1 MLFFKKKKKIVVAK
15 EIDTIKNDVI
25 TSKLEIKELKNAIE
39 GANINIL
46 LGAGFTAN
54 IYKPLNN
61 IEDMLTYVE
70 SIGNQD
76 LKDIIIWEF
85 FKKTILPMSSTKIQ
99 DMQFQVEF
107 FKILRELLTR
117 RGNPVVNKQ
126 ANIFTTNYDVV
137 PELTV
142 EHLNFDYNDGFK
154 GKINPK
160 FSTANYGNILIK
172 NLVSSNNKAEIES
185 INLYKMHGSLT
196 WRKGENSSTDFNYD
210 FINIINQI
218 NEEYKDKF
226 KDGEFDT
233 IKQLIEKKDDKAL
246 LNISTNGQGLFN
258 KLTNTFNMVWPT
270 KQKFHNT
277 VLNLNYYELLRI
289 FSNELEKNQSLLL
302 AFGFSFNDEH
312 ILEIVKRSLANP
324 TLLVYIFC
332 FTEDEANKIYKKFE
346 NCENFNNIKF
356 IYDDQ
361 SNFDLERLNKELDNI
376 YS

>member
-1 MLFFKKKKKIVVAK
+1 MLFFKKKKKVVAK

-61 IEDMLTYVE
+61 IENMLTYVE
-70 SIGNQD
+70 SIDNQN
-76 LKDIIIWEF
+76 LKDVIIWQF
-85 FKKTILPMSSTKIQ
+85 FKETILPMSSTKIQ
-99 DMQFQVEF
+99 DMQLQVEF
-107 FKILRELLTR
+107 FKTIRELLTR

-196 WRKGENSSTDFNYD
+196 WSKGENSSTDFNYD
-210 FINIINQI
+210 FADIINQI

-226 KDGEFDT
+226 KDDEFDT
-233 IKQLIEKKDDKAL
+233 IKKLIEKKDEKTL
-246 LNISTNGQGLFN
+246 LNVTTNGQGLFD
-258 KLTNTFNMVWPT
+258 KLINNFNMVWPT

-302 AFGFSFNDEH
+302 VFGFSFNDEH

-361 SNFDLERLNKELDNI
+361 SNFDLEKLNKELNNI

>member
-1 MLFFKKKKKIVVAK
+1 MLFFKKKKKAVSK
-15 EIDTIKNDVI
+15 EIDTIKEDVV
-25 TSKLEIKELKNAIE
+25 TFKLDIKELKNAIE

-54 IYKPLNN
+54 IYKPLND

-70 SIGNQD
+70 SIDNQN
-76 LKDIIIWEF
+76 LKDVIIWQF
-85 FKKTILPMSSTKIQ
+85 FKETILPMSSTKIQ
-99 DMQFQVEF
+99 DMQLQVEF
-107 FKILRELLTR
+107 FKTIRQLLTR

-172 NLVSSNNKAEIES
+172 NLISSNNKAEIES

-196 WRKGENSSTDFNYD
+196 WKKRDNSSTDFNYD

-218 NEEYKDKF
+218 NDEYKDKF
-226 KDGEFDT
+226 KDDEFDN
-233 IKQLIEKKDDKAL
+233 IKQLIDKKDKQAL
-246 LNISTNGQGLFN
+246 LNISTSGQGLFD
-258 KLTNTFNMVWPT
+258 KLTNVFNIVWPT

-302 AFGFSFNDEH
+302 VFGFSFNDEH

-332 FTEDEANKIYKKFE
+332 YKEEVANEIYKKFE

-356 IYDDQ
+356 IYDDKDK
-361 SNFDLERLNKELDNI
+361 FDLSKLNDELNKI

>member
-1 MLFFKKKKKIVVAK
+1 MLFFKKRKKIIEEKDA
-15 EIDTIKNDVI
+15 IKNDVV
-25 TSKLEIKELKNAIE
+25 TSKLDIKELKNAIE

-70 SIGNQD
+70 SINNQN
-76 LKDIIIWEF
+76 LKDVIIWQF
-85 FKKTILPMSSTKIQ
+85 FKETILPMSSTKIQ
-99 DMQFQVEF
+99 DMQLQVEF
-107 FKILRELLTR
+107 FKTIRELLTR

-196 WRKGENSSTDFNYD
+196 WSKGETSSTDFNYD

-226 KDGEFDT
+226 QDNEFDI
-233 IKQLIEKKDDKAL
+233 IKQLIEKKDNQAL
-246 LNISTNGQGLFN
+246 SKVSTNGKGLFN
-258 KLTNTFNMVWPT
+258 KLTNIFNMVWPT
-270 KQKFHNT
+270 KQKFYNT

-302 AFGFSFNDEH
+302 VFGFSFNDEH

-332 FTEDEANKIYKKFE
+332 FKEAEAKKIYKKFE

-361 SNFDLERLNKELDNI
+361 SDFDLEKLNTELDNL

>member
-1 MLFFKKKKKIVVAK
+1 MLFFKKKKKVVTK
-15 EIDTIKNDVI
+15 EIDTIKDDVI

-246 LNISTNGQGLFN
+246 LNISTNGQGLFD

-302 AFGFSFNDEH
+302 VFGFSFNDEH

>member
-1 MLFFKKKKKIVVAK
+1 MLFFKKRKKTVVA
-15 EIDTIKNDVI
+15 EQDVIKNDVV
-25 TSKLEIKELKNAIE
+25 TFKLDIKELKNAIE

-70 SIGNQD
+70 NIDNQD

-85 FKKTILPMSSTKIQ
+85 FKKTILPMSRTKIQ
-99 DMQFQVEF
+99 DMQLQVEF
-107 FKILRELLTR
+107 FKTVRELLTR

-154 GKINPK
+154 GKINPT

-196 WRKGENSSTDFNYD
+196 WQKGENSSTDFNYD

-233 IKQLIEKKDDKAL
+233 IKQLIDKKDNKAL

-302 AFGFSFNDEH
+302 VFGFSFNDEH

-332 FTEDEANKIYKKFE
+332 FTEDEANKIYMKFE

-361 SNFDLERLNKELDNI
+361 SNFDLEKLNKELNNI

>member
-1 MLFFKKKKKIVVAK
+1 MLFFKKRKKTIVA
-15 EIDTIKNDVI
+15 EQDAIKNDVV
-25 TSKLEIKELKNAIE
+25 TSKLDIKELKNAIE

-70 SIGNQD
+70 RIDNQN
-76 LKDIIIWEF
+76 LKDVIIWEF

-99 DMQFQVEF
+99 DMQLQVEF
-107 FKILRELLTR
+107 FKTIRELLTR

-196 WRKGENSSTDFNYD
+196 WRKCENSSTDFNYD

-226 KDGEFDT
+226 QDNEFDT
-233 IKQLIEKKDDKAL
+233 IKHLIEKKDNQAL

-258 KLTNTFNMVWPT
+258 KLTNIFNMVWPT

-302 AFGFSFNDEH
+302 VFGFSFNDEH
-312 ILEIVKRSLANP
+312 ILEIVTRSLANP

-361 SNFDLERLNKELDNI
+361 SNFDLERLNKELDKI

>member
-1 MLFFKKKKKIVVAK
+1 
-15 EIDTIKNDVI
+15 
-25 TSKLEIKELKNAIE
+25 
-39 GANINIL
+39 
-46 LGAGFTAN
+46 
-54 IYKPLNN
+54 
-61 IEDMLTYVE
+61 MLTYVE
-70 SIGNQD
+70 RIDNQN
-76 LKDIIIWEF
+76 LKDVIIWEF
-85 FKKTILPMSSTKIQ
+85 LKNNFTNEQYKNSGYAITSRIFKTI
-99 DMQFQVEF
+99 
-107 FKILRELLTR
+107 RELLTR

-196 WRKGENSSTDFNYD
+196 WRKCENSSTDFNYD

-226 KDGEFDT
+226 QDNEFDT
-233 IKQLIEKKDDKAL
+233 IKHLIEKKDNQAL

-258 KLTNTFNMVWPT
+258 KLTNIFNMVWPT

-289 FSNELEKNQSLLL
+289 FSNELEKKNQSLLL
-302 AFGFSFNDEH
+302 VFGFSFNDEH
-312 ILEIVKRSLANP
+312 ILEIVKDHLQILR
-324 TLLVYIFC
+324 FQC
-332 FTEDEANKIYKKFE
+332 IYSALQKMKL
-346 NCENFNNIKF
+346 IKF
-356 IYDDQ
+356 IRNLKIVKTLII
-361 SNFDLERLNKELDNI
+361 SNLYMMISLILIQKD
-376 YS
+376 

>member
-1 MLFFKKKKKIVVAK
+1 MLFFKKRKKTIVA
-15 EIDTIKNDVI
+15 EQDAIKNDVV
-25 TSKLEIKELKNAIE
+25 TSKLDIKELKNAIE

-70 SIGNQD
+70 SIDNQN
-76 LKDIIIWEF
+76 LKDVIIWQF
-85 FKKTILPMSSTKIQ
+85 FKETILPMSSTKIQ
-99 DMQFQVEF
+99 DMQLQVEF
-107 FKILRELLTR
+107 FKTIRELLTR

-154 GKINPK
+154 GKISPK

-226 KDGEFDT
+226 KDNEFDI

-289 FSNELEKNQSLLL
+289 FANELEKNQSLLL
-302 AFGFSFNDEH
+302 VFGFSFNDEH

-361 SNFDLERLNKELDNI
+361 SNFDLKRLNKELDNI